1 MVKHESG
8 PAFKIADLW
17 KEGLNREIKAEVVFG
32 TPSKHCAG
40 AGICMVSISSAR
52 TRIISCPCTVAW
64 VSSTDPQW
72 LQFRFEKSCLQQH
85 IVDGHFSGQE
95 FLVEEPFHVPLRLV
109 RQLGLIAHSGQPGVY
124 PVIEEEN
131 NWLIRIRLL

>member
-17 KEGLNREIKAEVVFG
+17 KEGLNREINAEVVFG

-52 TRIISCPCTVAW
+52 SRIINCPCVPVW
-64 VSSTDPQW
+64 ISSSGPHSV
-72 LQFRFEKSCLQQH
+72 QFRFEKSCLHPNIADERFSQQ
-85 IVDGHFSGQE
+85 GFT
-95 FLVEEPFHVPLRLV
+95 VEEAFRLPLRLV
-109 RQLGLIAHSGQPGVY
+109 RKFGLISHWGQPGIY
-124 PVIEEEN
+124 PVIEQEN
-131 NWLIRIRLL
+131 DWLLHFRLV